1 MPWPANFLRRYADPV
16 SVSSVGPLSHA
27 VFRVARLHK
36 ALAGRLLRETGL
48 HPGQE
53 LVLMALWTDGPQ
65 RQGDLAEAI
74 EWDAPTMAR
83 SLARLERSGLV
94 RRTPSPDDR
103 RVVIVEATEM
113 SRALEPGVV
122 AAWSEL
128 ERRTVGSLTDAQQ
141 ADVLAALARLEET
154 LLGSER

>member
-1 MPWPANFLRRYADPV
+1 MTIASL
-16 SVSSVGPLSHA
+16 GPLSHA
-27 VFRVARLHK
+27 LFRAARLHK
-36 ALAGRLLRETGL
+36 VLAGRLLREIGL

-53 LVLMALWTDGPQ
+53 LVLMALWADGPQ
-65 RQGDLAEAI
+65 RQGDLAGSI

-103 RVVIVEATEM
+103 RVVIVEATEA
-113 SRALEPGVV
+113 SRALEPKVV
-122 AAWSEL
+122 AMWSEL

-141 ADVLAALARLEET
+141 ADILAALVTLEET
-154 LLGSER
+154 LLSSEG

>member
-1 MPWPANFLRRYADPV
+1 M
-16 SVSSVGPLSHA
+16 SISSVGPLSHA

-103 RVVIVEATEM
+103 RVVIVEATEA

>member
-1 MPWPANFLRRYADPV
+1 M
-16 SVSSVGPLSHA
+16 SISSVGPLSHA

>member
-1 MPWPANFLRRYADPV
+1 M

>member
-1 MPWPANFLRRYADPV
+1 M
-16 SVSSVGPLSHA
+16 SISSVGPLSHA

-53 LVLMALWTDGPQ
+53 LVLMALLTDGPQ

-103 RVVIVEATEM
+103 RVVIVEATEA